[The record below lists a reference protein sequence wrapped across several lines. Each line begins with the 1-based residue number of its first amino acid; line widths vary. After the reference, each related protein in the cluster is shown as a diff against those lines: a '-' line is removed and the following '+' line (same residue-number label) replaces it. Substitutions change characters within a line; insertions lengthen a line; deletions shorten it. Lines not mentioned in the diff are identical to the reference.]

1 MRARRSRR
9 RRPRSRTAQQ
19 ADDGPTA
26 AQRAAARSAVT
37 QAEANLATAVGQR
50 DAAEAALAA
59 CSAATG
65 GAPDASTP
73 PAPGCDAEALAAAV
87 DRAAGDVTVRRA
99 QLRAAEAAL
108 AGLNDT
114 PPNAAANVASARAGV
129 TAADAALDA
138 LLDPTAAKLRLADD
152 AVATA
157 GAQLEDARRGA
168 GLPGGIVTMVPEV
181 GSVVEPGEV
190 LYALDG
196 THAVVLLAG
205 DIPAWRDLGPDAA
218 DGPDIGQLER
228 SLEALGHG
236 FENVRADSHWDD
248 DTTDAV
254 LALQAAIG
262 TAEDG
267 ILDLGEVAFA
277 PAAIRVTGV
286 LADLGSTVRREARV
300 MTASSTERE
309 VAVALEADRQSIV
322 AIGAGV
328 TVGLPDGTE
337 TAGTVTDIGTVA
349 TVATGAN
356 AAADAA
362 PTVTVTIHLDDP
374 RASATLDGAP
384 VTVGVVRERRADV
397 LAVPVSA
404 LLALAEGGY
413 AVEVLD
419 DRGGTRLVG
428 VETGLFE
435 DGFVEVRSTSS
446 TRPCGS
452 WCRRER
458 GRGGPARRRHQHRH
472 GRRHRCR
479 AAARGC
485 PQELPGRPADRGAA
499 GRLAARSAAAS
510 WWASWAVGVGQV
522 DPAAHHRDARPTVG
536 GDAWVDGHEVARL
549 GDAELSGL
557 RARSIGFVFQQFF
570 LLDGQTTLDNVA
582 NGLLYSGIA
591 PVERR
596 RARGGRAGARRP
608 GPSPRASP
616 PEAVG
621 RGAPA
626 GRHRTRRRRAAGD
639 RARGRAHRQP
649 GLGVRAR
656 DPRPA
661 PGAQPRGRDDDRDHH
676 PRPRPRGAAAAA
688 AWRSST
694 AGSSTT
700 APTGGRGRVTAFA
713 GRRWVRGLP
722 GTAGIVPSRLHPRDL
737 VRDRPHRHP
746 RAGVS
751 GRC

>member
-1 MRARRSRR
+1 MQRPGRRVAAIGVGALLVGGVAIAGIAAAGRTVAAEEAAAGSASTATAPVVRRVIQSSDLLDGTLGYAGAYTITNWLETTADGAGGSSSSPDQAYLAAKAQYDTAVANRSLLRNPTKADITRARATLAQARAAL
-9 RRPRSRTAQQ
+9 RTAQQ

-37 QAEANLATAVGQR
+37 QAEANLATAVGER
-50 DAAEAALAA
+50 DAAETALAD
-59 CSAATG
+59 CSAATD
-65 GAPDASTP
+65 GAPDASTSG
-73 PAPGCDAEALAAAV
+73 APGCDAEALAAAV
-87 DRAAGDVTVRRA
+87 DRAASDVTVRRA
-99 QLRAAEAAL
+99 QLKAAEAAL

-138 LLDPTAAKLRLADD
+138 LLDPTAAKVRLADD

-205 DIPAWRDLGPDAA
+205 DIPAWRTLGPDAA

-228 SLEALGHG
+228 TLEALGHG

-262 TAEDG
+262 TAKDG

-286 LADLGSTVRREARV
+286 LADLGSTVRRGARV

-309 VAVALEADRQSIV
+309 VAVELEADRQSIV

-337 TAGTVTDIGTVA
+337 TAGTITDIATVA

-356 AAADAA
+356 GAADAA

-413 AVEVLD
+413 AVEVVD
-419 DRGGTRLVG
+419 DRGGMRLVG

-435 DGFVEVRSTSS
+435 DGFVEVRST
-446 TRPCGS
+446 
-452 WCRRER
+452 
-458 GRGGPARRRHQHRH
+458 
-472 GRRHRCR
+472 
-479 AAARGC
+479 
-485 PQELPGRPADRGAA
+485 ELEE
-499 GRLAARSAAAS
+499 
-510 WWASWAVGVGQV
+510 
-522 DPAAHHRDARPTVG
+522 TM
-536 GDAWVDGHEVARL
+536 
-549 GDAELSGL
+549 
-557 RARSIGFVFQQFF
+557 
-570 LLDGQTTLDNVA
+570 
-582 NGLLYSGIA
+582 
-591 PVERR
+591 
-596 RARGGRAGARRP
+596 
-608 GPSPRASP
+608 
-616 PEAVG
+616 
-621 RGAPA
+621 
-626 GRHRTRRRRAAGD
+626 
-639 RARGRAHRQP
+639 
-649 GLGVRAR
+649 
-656 DPRPA
+656 
-661 PGAQPRGRDDDRDHH
+661 
-676 PRPRPRGAAAAA
+676 
-688 AWRSST
+688 
-694 AGSSTT
+694 
-700 APTGGRGRVTAFA
+700 RV
-713 GRRWVRGLP
+713 V
-722 GTAGIVPSRLHPRDL
+722 VPS
-737 VRDRPHRHP
+737 
-746 RAGVS
+746 
-751 GRC
+751 